1 MNLNGL
7 LIGVSC
13 FILIGLFHPIVI
25 YTEYRF
31 GKQLWPIFAV
41 FGSTCITI
49 SFFLKYLPLC
59 LFLVFASFGVLKN
72 FLNRKKEY
80 RKVGIQKIRKNA
92 NILNITF
99 ALIYK
104 LAITNRA
111 SCYFM
116 LYFKY

>member
-49 SFFLKYLPLC
+49 SFFLKDNTVSAIVSVLGFC
-59 LFLVFASFGVLKN
+59 LFWSIKELFEQEKRVQKGWYQKN
-72 FLNRKKEY
+72 PKK
-80 RKVGIQKIRKNA
+80 R
-92 NILNITF
+92 
-99 ALIYK
+99 
-104 LAITNRA
+104 
-111 SCYFM
+111 
-116 LYFKY
+116 

>member
-49 SFFLKYLPLC
+49 SFFLKDNTVSAIVSVLGFC
-59 LFLVFASFGVLKN
+59 LFWSIKELFEQEKRVQKGWYPKN
-72 FLNRKKEY
+72 PKK
-80 RKVGIQKIRKNA
+80 
-92 NILNITF
+92 
-99 ALIYK
+99 
-104 LAITNRA
+104 
-111 SCYFM
+111 
-116 LYFKY
+116 YFKHNIRTHIQISHHKQSLLLFYVIF

>member
-1 MNLNGL
+1 MGRTLSLRRDVSCQHLHCNVTERKYYVNLNGL

-49 SFFLKYLPLC
+49 SFFLKDDTVSAIVSILGFC
-59 LFLVFASFGVLKN
+59 LLWSIKELFEQEKRVQKGWYPKN
-72 FLNRKKEY
+72 PKK
-80 RKVGIQKIRKNA
+80 R
-92 NILNITF
+92 
-99 ALIYK
+99 
-104 LAITNRA
+104 
-111 SCYFM
+111 
-116 LYFKY
+116 